1 MSVLIV
7 HRDNFSATFT
17 PTECNYPI
25 YEREFLGM
33 YKSIKCFRPHIAATM
48 LPVTILTDHAN
59 LTYWKAPHKVN
70 RHVARWFTNLQDYNL
85 VIKHMPGE
93 IHTAPDM
100 LSRPPGVD

>member
-7 HRDNFSATFT
+7 HRDNFSPTFT

-33 YKSIKCFRPHIAATM
+33 YKSIKRFRPHIAATT

-70 RHVARWFTNLQDYNL
+70 RCVARWFTDLQDYNL
-85 VIKHMPGE
+85 VIKHVPGK